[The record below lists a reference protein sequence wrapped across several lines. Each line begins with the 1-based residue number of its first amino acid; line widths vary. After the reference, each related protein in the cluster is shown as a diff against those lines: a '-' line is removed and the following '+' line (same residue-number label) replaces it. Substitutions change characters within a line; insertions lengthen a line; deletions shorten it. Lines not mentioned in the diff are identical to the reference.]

1 VRVVVVALK
10 NTCARVDGLTALW
23 GETKHVAAEDFE
35 RIAWRGR
42 MRIVM
47 GLAYCVQH
55 MHELSPPVAHPDMQS
70 SSVLLSEDGA
80 AKVHTPVQH
89 SSSMCLACY

>member
-1 VRVVVVALK
+1 
-10 NTCARVDGLTALW
+10 
-23 GETKHVAAEDFE
+23 
-35 RIAWRGR
+35 